1 MVKLNST
8 TAILSD
14 LDGVILDLA
23 YDKKFWELWLPEQ
36 VTRQTNKSIE
46 EAKAE
51 IMTEIDI
58 QRGTLNFYDLNYW
71 DDLLNVD
78 CMQIFQE
85 KEERCSYLAGSY
97 EALQRLSTLK
107 NPKYILTNGDP
118 RIQEYKAETQNF
130 LEFFDS
136 IFYSMHAGYPKESK
150 EFWALARHNL
160 NLEFEDAIFID
171 DDLKVVTAAAK
182 AGIKQVAWITQ
193 GKNRILQNR
202 VETFASLAD
211 LVSTIT

>member
-14 LDGVILDLA
+14 LDGVILNLD
-23 YDKKFWELWLPEQ
+23 YDIKFWESWLPEHVASQ
-36 VTRQTNKSIE
+36 SNRSLE
-46 EAKAE
+46 EIKIQIQAE
-51 IMTEIDI
+51 IDA

-78 CMQIFQE
+78 CMEIIREQE
-85 KEERCSYLAGSY
+85 EKCSFLEGSY

-130 LEFFDS
+130 LEFFNS
-136 IFYSMHAGYPKESK
+136 IFYSMHVGYPKESK

-160 NLEFEDAIFID
+160 NLDFEDTIFID

-182 AGIKQVAWITQ
+182 AGIKQVAWITP

>member
-23 YDKKFWELWLPEQ
+23 YDIKFWELWLPEQ
-36 VTRQTNKSIE
+36 VANQTNKSIE
-46 EAKAE
+46 ETKAE
-51 IMTEIDI
+51 IKAEIDI

-78 CMQIFQE
+78 CMQIFKE
-85 KEERCSYLAGSY
+85 KTERCSYLRGSY

-107 NPKYILTNGDP
+107 NPKYVLTNGDP
-118 RIQEYKAETQNF
+118 RIQDYKAETQNF

-136 IFYSMHAGYPKESK
+136 IFYSMHVGYPKESK

-160 NLEFEDAIFID
+160 NLDFEDTIFID
-171 DDLKVVTAAAK
+171 DDFKVVTAAAK
-182 AGIKQVAWITQ
+182 AGIKQVAWITP

-202 VETFASLAD
+202 VETFASLSD

>member
-36 VTRQTNKSIE
+36 VSRQTNKSIE

-182 AGIKQVAWITQ
+182 AGIKQVAWITP

>member
-182 AGIKQVAWITQ
+182 AGIKQVAWITP
-193 GKNRILQNR
+193 GKNRILQNG

>member
-23 YDKKFWELWLPEQ
+23 YDIKFWELWLPEQ
-36 VTRQTNKSIE
+36 VANQTNKSIE
-46 EAKAE
+46 ETKAE
-51 IMTEIDI
+51 MKAEIDI

-78 CMQIFQE
+78 CMQIFKE
-85 KEERCSYLAGSY
+85 KTERCSYLRGSY

-118 RIQEYKAETQNF
+118 RIQDYKAETQNF

-136 IFYSMHAGYPKESK
+136 IFYSMHVGYPKESK

-160 NLEFEDAIFID
+160 NLDFEDTIFID
-171 DDLKVVTAAAK
+171 DDFKVVTAAAK
-182 AGIKQVAWITQ
+182 AGIKQVAWITP

-202 VETFASLAD
+202 VETFASLSD

>member
-23 YDKKFWELWLPEQ
+23 YDIKFWELWLPEQ
-36 VTRQTNKSIE
+36 VANQTNKSIE
-46 EAKAE
+46 ETKAE
-51 IMTEIDI
+51 IKAEIDI

-78 CMQIFQE
+78 CMQIFKE
-85 KEERCSYLAGSY
+85 KTERCSYLRGSY

-118 RIQEYKAETQNF
+118 RIQDYKAETQNF

-136 IFYSMHAGYPKESK
+136 IFYSMHVGYPKESK

-160 NLEFEDAIFID
+160 NLDFEDAIFID
-171 DDLKVVTAAAK
+171 DDFKVVTAAAK
-182 AGIKQVAWITQ
+182 AGIKQVAWITP

-202 VETFASLAD
+202 VETFASLSD

>member
-23 YDKKFWELWLPEQ
+23 YDIKFWELWLPEQ
-36 VTRQTNKSIE
+36 VANQTNKSIE
-46 EAKAE
+46 ETKAE
-51 IMTEIDI
+51 IKAEIDI

-78 CMQIFQE
+78 CMQIFKE
-85 KEERCSYLAGSY
+85 KTERCSYLGGSY

-136 IFYSMHAGYPKESK
+136 IFYSMHVGYPKESK

-160 NLEFEDAIFID
+160 NLDFEDTIFID
-171 DDLKVVTAAAK
+171 DDLKVVTAAAN
-182 AGIKQVAWITQ
+182 AGIKQVAWITP
-193 GKNRILQNR
+193 GKNRILQNG

>member
-118 RIQEYKAETQNF
+118 RTQEYKAETQNF

-171 DDLKVVTAAAK
+171 DDLKVVTAAAN
-182 AGIKQVAWITQ
+182 AGIKQVAWITP
-193 GKNRILQNR
+193 GKNRILQNG

>member
-23 YDKKFWELWLPEQ
+23 YDIKFWELWLPEQ
-36 VTRQTNKSIE
+36 VANQTNKSIE
-46 EAKAE
+46 ETKAE
-51 IMTEIDI
+51 IKAEIDI

-78 CMQIFQE
+78 CMQIFRE
-85 KEERCSYLAGSY
+85 KTERCSYLEGSY

-107 NPKYILTNGDP
+107 NPKYIMTNGDP
-118 RIQEYKAETQNF
+118 RIQDYKAETQNF

-136 IFYSMHAGYPKESK
+136 IFYSMHVGYPKESK

-160 NLEFEDAIFID
+160 NLDFEDTIFID
-171 DDLKVVTAAAK
+171 DDFKVVTAAAK
-182 AGIKQVAWITQ
+182 AGIKQVAWITP

-202 VETFASLAD
+202 VETFASLSD

>member
-71 DDLLNVD
+71 DDLLNID

-136 IFYSMHAGYPKESK
+136 IFYSMHVGYPKESK

-182 AGIKQVAWITQ
+182 AGIKQVAWITP
-193 GKNRILQNR
+193 GKNRILQNG

>member
-14 LDGVILDLA
+14 LDGVILNLD
-23 YDKKFWELWLPEQ
+23 YDIKFWESWLPEHVANQ
-36 VTRQTNKSIE
+36 SNQNLE
-46 EAKAE
+46 EIKIKIQAE
-51 IMTEIDI
+51 IDA

-78 CMQIFQE
+78 CMEIIREQE
-85 KEERCSYLAGSY
+85 EKCSFLEGSY

-130 LEFFDS
+130 LEFFNS
-136 IFYSMHAGYPKESK
+136 IFYSMHVGYPKESK
-150 EFWALARHNL
+150 EFWTLARHNL
-160 NLEFEDAIFID
+160 NLDFEDTIFID

-182 AGIKQVAWITQ
+182 AGIKQVAWITP

>member
-58 QRGTLNFYDLNYW
+58 QRGTLNFYDFNYW

-182 AGIKQVAWITQ
+182 AGIKQVAWITP
-193 GKNRILQNR
+193 GKNRILQNG

>member
-171 DDLKVVTAAAK
+171 DDLKVVSAAAK
-182 AGIKQVAWITQ
+182 AGIKQVAWITP
-193 GKNRILQNR
+193 GKNRILQNG

>member
-97 EALQRLSTLK
+97 DALQRLSTLK

-182 AGIKQVAWITQ
+182 AGIKQVAWITP

>member
-36 VTRQTNKSIE
+36 VTRQTNKSIK

-182 AGIKQVAWITQ
+182 AGIKQVAWITP
-193 GKNRILQNR
+193 GKNRILQNG

>member
-1 MVKLNST
+1 MVKINST

-46 EAKAE
+46 KAKAE

-136 IFYSMHAGYPKESK
+136 IFYSMHVGYPKESK
-150 EFWALARHNL
+150 EFWALVRHNL
-160 NLEFEDAIFID
+160 NLEFEDTIFID

-182 AGIKQVAWITQ
+182 AGIKQVAWITP

>member
-23 YDKKFWELWLPEQ
+23 YDIKFWELWLPEQ
-36 VTRQTNKSIE
+36 VANQTNKSIE
-46 EAKAE
+46 ETKAE
-51 IMTEIDI
+51 IKAEIDI

-78 CMQIFQE
+78 CMQIFKE
-85 KEERCSYLAGSY
+85 KTERCSYLRGSY

-136 IFYSMHAGYPKESK
+136 IFYSMHVGYPKESK

-160 NLEFEDAIFID
+160 NLDFEDTIFID
-171 DDLKVVTAAAK
+171 DDFKVVTAAAK
-182 AGIKQVAWITQ
+182 AGIKQVAWITP

-202 VETFASLAD
+202 VETFASLSD

>member
-23 YDKKFWELWLPEQ
+23 YDIKFWELWLPEQ
-36 VTRQTNKSIE
+36 VANQTNKSIE
-46 EAKAE
+46 ETKAE
-51 IMTEIDI
+51 IMAEIDI

-78 CMQIFQE
+78 CMQIFIE
-85 KEERCSYLAGSY
+85 KTERCSYLGGSY

-136 IFYSMHAGYPKESK
+136 IFYSMHVGYPKESK

-160 NLEFEDAIFID
+160 NLDFEDTIFID
-171 DDLKVVTAAAK
+171 DDFKVVTAAAK
-182 AGIKQVAWITQ
+182 AGIKQVAWITP
-193 GKNRILQNR
+193 GKNRILQNK
-202 VETFASLAD
+202 VETFASLSD

>member
-23 YDKKFWELWLPEQ
+23 YDIKFWELWLPEQ
-36 VTRQTNKSIE
+36 VANQTNKSIE
-46 EAKAE
+46 ETKAE
-51 IMTEIDI
+51 IKAEIDI

-78 CMQIFQE
+78 CMQIFKE
-85 KEERCSYLAGSY
+85 KTERCSYLRGSY

-118 RIQEYKAETQNF
+118 RIQDYKAETQNF

-136 IFYSMHAGYPKESK
+136 IFYSMHVGYPKESK

-160 NLEFEDAIFID
+160 NLDFEDTIFID
-171 DDLKVVTAAAK
+171 DDFKVVTAAAK
-182 AGIKQVAWITQ
+182 AGIKQVAWITP

-202 VETFASLAD
+202 VETFASLSD

>member
-23 YDKKFWELWLPEQ
+23 YDIKFWELWLPEQ
-36 VTRQTNKSIE
+36 VANQTNKSIE
-46 EAKAE
+46 ETKEE
-51 IMTEIDI
+51 IMAEIDI

-78 CMQIFQE
+78 CMQIFRE
-85 KEERCSYLAGSY
+85 KTERCSYLEGSY

-107 NPKYILTNGDP
+107 NPKYIMTNGDP
-118 RIQEYKAETQNF
+118 RIQDYKAETQNF

-136 IFYSMHAGYPKESK
+136 IFYSMHVGYPKESK

-160 NLEFEDAIFID
+160 NLDFEDTIFID
-171 DDLKVVTAAAK
+171 DDFKVATAAAK
-182 AGIKQVAWITQ
+182 AGIKQVAWITP

-202 VETFASLAD
+202 VETFASLSD

>member
-23 YDKKFWELWLPEQ
+23 YDIKFWELWLPEQ
-36 VTRQTNKSIE
+36 VANQTNKSIE
-46 EAKAE
+46 ETKAE
-51 IMTEIDI
+51 MKAEIDI

-78 CMQIFQE
+78 CMQIFKE
-85 KEERCSYLAGSY
+85 KTERCSYLGGSY

-136 IFYSMHAGYPKESK
+136 IFYSMHVGYPKESK

-160 NLEFEDAIFID
+160 NLDFEDTIFID
-171 DDLKVVTAAAK
+171 DDFKVVTAAAK
-182 AGIKQVAWITQ
+182 AGIKQVAWITP

-202 VETFASLAD
+202 VETFASLSD